1 MSEEIENKKTKG
13 IFKFIKNIII
23 TLIFASLI
31 VFIISIAPNYE
42 RDENKG
48 KIALVINYNNV
59 TKSLK
64 SDIYIDSN
72 NSVYISLKD
81 MENFFDGTI
90 YYDEQYKQIITTSDT
105 KVMALPINN
114 KQIEI
119 NGVRQRI
126 KSSAE
131 EKEVQGE
138 KQYYIPI
145 SELQDEFN
153 LEMKYIEQTNTVTIE
168 SLDRECKTANSINNN
183 SVKYLATPFSKTVD
197 KIDEGETVILV
208 PQKNNENN
216 NGYKKIMTDTG
227 KIGYVKEDTLSSEN
241 IKRES
246 AKKEKQIEGPISLVW
261 EYFSELGQAPNM
273 TGKTLEG
280 VNVVSPTFYHLT
292 KGGKGELDENVG
304 VAGKSYINWAQRN
317 NYKVWALV
325 SNSSLQDTTHEIL
338 NDYKLRENLINN
350 ILDAT
355 EENNFDGINLDFENM
370 LEEDK
375 DVYSRLVAE
384 LAPRLR
390 EQGKVLSIDVTAPDG
405 SANWSL
411 CYDRKTLGK
420 VADYLVFMA
429 YDQYGISSKTP
440 GTTAGYNWVENS
452 LNKFID
458 ENREDVDED
467 KIILAVPFYTRLWRE
482 ENGEIKSGVL
492 SLKNMD
498 ERLPDNIQKTWNE
511 DLKQYYS
518 KFEQDGKIYEIW
530 IEDEKSL
537 TEKLG
542 LIKKYNLAGAAYW
555 RRGME
560 YEEIWQTISNIVF
573 GEE

>member
-31 VFIISIAPNYE
+31 VFIIGIAPNYR
-42 RDENKG
+42 RDEDEG
-48 KIALVINYNNV
+48 KMALVINYNNV
-59 TKSLK
+59 TKKLK
-64 SDIYIDSN
+64 SDIYLDSN

-90 YYDEQYKQIITTSDT
+90 HYDEQYKQIVTTSDT
-105 KVMALPINN
+105 KVMVMPINN
-114 KQIEI
+114 RQIEI
-119 NGVRQRI
+119 NGSTKRI
-126 KSSAE
+126 KSAVE
-131 EKEVQGE
+131 EKEVDGK

-153 LEMKYIEQTNTVTIE
+153 LEIKYIEQTNTVTIE
-168 SLDRECKTANSINNN
+168 SLDRECKIANSIKNND
-183 SVKYLATPFSKTVD
+183 VKYLATTFSKTVD
-197 KIDEGETVILV
+197 KINEGETVILI
-208 PQKNNENN
+208 PQKNNSN
-216 NGYKKIMTDTG
+216 NGYKKIMTDAG
-227 KIGYVKEDTLSSEN
+227 KIGYVKEDTLSGEKT
-241 IKRES
+241 KRET
-246 AKKEKQIEGPISLVW
+246 AKKQKQIEGPISLVW
-261 EYFSELGQAPNM
+261 EYFAEGEQAPNM

-280 VNVVSPTFYHLT
+280 VNVVSPTFYHLARD
-292 KGGKGELDENVG
+292 GQGELNENVG
-304 VAGKSYINWAQRN
+304 VAGKSYINWAKRN

-325 SNSSLQDTTHEIL
+325 SNSSLQDKTHEIL

-350 ILDAT
+350 ILSVT

-375 DVYSRLVAE
+375 DAYSKFVAE

-390 EQGKVLSIDVTAPDG
+390 EKGKVLSIDVTAPDG

-420 VADYLVFMA
+420 VADYLIFMA

-440 GTTAGYNWVENS
+440 GTTAGYNWVESS
-452 LNKFID
+452 LNKFISED
-458 ENREDVDED
+458 REDVDED

-498 ERLPDNIQKTWNE
+498 ERLPDNIQKVWDE

-518 KFEQDGKIYEIW
+518 KFEEKGKTYEIW

-560 YEEIWQTISNIVF
+560 YEEIWGTISDIVF